1 MGRRRL
7 PDCLPTRALLAIAR
21 SDNHNPKE
29 GDFVMALKVTKTD
42 VWATEI
48 QDQPG
53 GLAKV
58 METIAGAGAN
68 LECVI
73 ARRQPDK
80 PGTGVVFITPL
91 RGKKLL
97 AAAATVGFNEAQRVA
112 TLKVEGGDRPGL
124 GAQLAQ
130 AVGAAGVSMR
140 GVSAAAVG
148 RKFVAYL
155 GFDNWD
161 AANKAAAAIKALA
174 RKK

>member
-1 MGRRRL
+1 
-7 PDCLPTRALLAIAR
+7 
-21 SDNHNPKE
+21 
-29 GDFVMALKVTKTD
+29 MALKVTKTD
-42 VWATEI
+42 VWAAEI

-53 GLAKV
+53 GLAQV
-58 METIAGAGAN
+58 MATIAGAGAN

-97 AAAATVGFNEAQRVA
+97 AAAATVGFSESQRVA

-124 GAQLAQ
+124 GAQIAQ
-130 AVGAAGVSMR
+130 AVGAAGVNLR
-140 GVSAAAVG
+140 GVSAAVVG
-148 RKFVAYL
+148 RKFIAYL
-155 GFDNWD
+155 GFDHRDD
-161 AANKAAAAIKALA
+161 ADKAAAAIRSLG

>member
-1 MGRRRL
+1 
-7 PDCLPTRALLAIAR
+7 
-21 SDNHNPKE
+21 
-29 GDFVMALKVTKTD
+29 MALKVTKTD
-42 VWATEI
+42 VWAAEI

-58 METIAGAGAN
+58 METIASAGAN

-80 PGTGVVFITPL
+80 PGTGVVFISPL
-91 RGKKLL
+91 RGKKPL
-97 AAAATVGFNEAQRVA
+97 AAATAVGFNAARRIA

-140 GVSAAAVG
+140 GVSAAAIG

-161 AANKAAAAIKALA
+161 DANKAAAALKILG